1 MVAGPF
7 DHGHGAGIAHRKTL
21 AGNAA
26 EVTFAFDRAVEHGV
40 ADDDRFLRH
49 DPGIGG
55 RGRGDA
61 ATPQS
66 LAAGGGG
73 GGLRAEGYAPGKP
86 RRRHLS
92 GGRAEPSESGT
103 TGITAGA

>member
-7 DHGHGAGIAHRKTL
+7 DHGHGAGIAHRKAL

-55 RGRGDA
+55 RARDDA
-61 ATPQS
+61 ATRQS
-66 LAAGGGG
+66 LADVVVGVAFELEGHAA
-73 GGLRAEGYAPGKP
+73 RKPSAET
-86 RRRHLS
+86 LS
-92 GGRAEPSESGT
+92 GG
-103 TGITAGA
+103 AGELHVDGVVG